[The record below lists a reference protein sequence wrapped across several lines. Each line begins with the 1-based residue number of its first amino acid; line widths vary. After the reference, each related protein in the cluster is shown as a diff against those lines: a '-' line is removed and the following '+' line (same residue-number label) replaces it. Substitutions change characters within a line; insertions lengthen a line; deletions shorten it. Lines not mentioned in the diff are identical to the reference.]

1 MRKKD
6 LVAHLEAM
14 TDELD
19 KMGVAHPLIR
29 PEEAEALRV
38 GLMGGLTLA
47 LWLADGTIQPR
58 DPEEDTW
65 CLLDDAATIFRKVVL
80 EDE

>member
-1 MRKKD
+1 MKRKD

-29 PEEAEALRV
+29 PGEAAALRV
-38 GLMGGLTLA
+38 GLMGGLTQA
-47 LWLADGTIQPR
+47 LWLAEGTIEPR
-58 DPEEDTW
+58 DPEEDAW
-65 CLLDDAATIFRKVVL
+65 GLLDDVATIFRKVVL